1 VVSPWLKALV
11 PAAILATCAG
21 LVACPSLDGFVGGAG
36 TVDASGAEATT
47 DAGVADATDAA
58 DGAAASLVR
67 SPAANLEG
75 FAVDD
80 SYVYWSLSSAPNRA
94 AIARC
99 SVDGCAQPELI
110 ADAGTYKS
118 RGPVLAVSGGIVYY
132 AVPTLFDAAADG
144 GVGTP
149 GSIWR
154 VMSDGGAPTKLL
166 TGDVFATQLVVDQGT
181 IFWSNYGVTCGVMSC
196 PVSGCTTPKLLSSR
210 PSCEDTAENEITGVA
225 VDATDVFFTLHG
237 GPAVDG
243 GAGVDGAVL
252 RCPRTGCPGAPFTV
266 ALTQGAIPFTVA
278 VDATHVYWATATSKT
293 SAKPGEVLSADK
305 SGSSVTTLASM
316 QETPYLL
323 TVDDSRVFWTDQS
336 RGVVLGVPKGGPGG
350 APTTLASVQANPSWI
365 ANDAKRVFW
374 LTERD
379 VMVKLK

>member
-1 VVSPWLKALV
+1 LLKALV
-11 PAAILATCAG
+11 PTAALAICAG
-21 LVACPSLDGFVGGAG
+21 LVGCPSLDGFAGGSG
-36 TVDASGAEATT
+36 TPDASGVEAST
-47 DAGVADATDAA
+47 DAGGGDATDAA
-58 DGAAASLVR
+58 DSAAVPLVQ
-67 SPAANLEG
+67 SAAANLAG

-80 SYVYWSLSSAPNRA
+80 SYVYWSLSSAPGRA

-118 RGPVLAVSGGIVYY
+118 RGPVLAVSGGTVYY
-132 AVPTLFDAAADG
+132 AVPTLFDGDG

-154 VMSDGGAPTKLL
+154 VTSDAGAPTRLV

-181 IFWSNYGVTCGVMSC
+181 IFWSNYGVMCGVMSC
-196 PVSGCTTPKLLSSR
+196 PVSGCTDPTIISSR

-237 GPAVDG
+237 GAGVDG
-243 GAGVDGAVL
+243 GPGVDGAVL

-278 VDATHVYWATATSKT
+278 LDATHVYWATATSKT
-293 SAKPGEVLSADK
+293 SARPGEVLAADK
-305 SGSSVTTLASM
+305 SGSSVTTLASK

-323 TVDDSRVFWTDQS
+323 TVDDSSVFWTDQS
-336 RGVVLGVPKGGPGG
+336 RGVVLGVPKGGAG
-350 APTTLASVQANPSWI
+350 APPTTLASVQANPSWI

-379 VMVKLK
+379 VMVKFK